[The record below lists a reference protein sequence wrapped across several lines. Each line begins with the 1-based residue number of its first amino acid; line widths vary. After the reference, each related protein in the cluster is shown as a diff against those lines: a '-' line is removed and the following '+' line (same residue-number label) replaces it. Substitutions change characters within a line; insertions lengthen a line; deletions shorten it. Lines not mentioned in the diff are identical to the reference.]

1 MARSEAANLRTTE
14 WGAADAPNTALLVH
28 GLTGRGESFEALV
41 EKLNPAAGIPGG
53 PWRFIAPDLRGRGGS
68 KEISGS
74 EGGIAEHA
82 RDLLD
87 LMDREGLERVVLI
100 GHSMGAMIGVYLAA
114 EHPERLSGLVLVDGG
129 SDVNE
134 EIDALVDPSV
144 KRLGETYA
152 SREAYL
158 EYMKSQ
164 PTFDGRWD
172 EHLERY
178 FADDVE
184 PGDDGRWY
192 PKTDLDTVE
201 RDRARMHGYSLSGM
215 WPGIRSPTLILLS
228 TVGLAG
234 PDEGFILPP
243 EDARRMEETVSDSVL
258 VEVEDT
264 NHYDILYSAP
274 PATVEAVRDF
284 LARP

>member
-184 PGDDGRWY
+184 PGDR
-192 PKTDLDTVE
+192 K
-201 RDRARMHGYSLSGM
+201 
-215 WPGIRSPTLILLS
+215 
-228 TVGLAG
+228 
-234 PDEGFILPP
+234 
-243 EDARRMEETVSDSVL
+243 SV
-258 VEVEDT
+258 V
-264 NHYDILYSAP
+264 
-274 PATVEAVRDF
+274 
-284 LARP
+284 